1 MTLLFALSMR
11 ATRAAITEIGTPAGA
26 ASMGLVGKPPINRFG
41 FIDGDEGGA
50 SGFCAWCCAT
60 CCLSCGTIGIVVYWI
75 VVFVSGTAG
84 CLVPN
89 LPGPVGPVAEH
100 SSRCEQC
107 QNVVGFSEIND
118 ICRGNADF
126 DRAQNVLYAQ

>member
-1 MTLLFALSMR
+1 MERAAARDARRPSQLEIGCRFLSILFWPQVFGWLELVMTLLFALSMR

-41 FIDGDEGGA
+41 FIDEDEGGV

-75 VVFVSGTAG
+75 VVFVSG
-84 CLVPN
+84 N
-89 LPGPVGPVAEH
+89 QLPCPQPRRTCG
-100 SSRCEQC
+100 
-107 QNVVGFSEIND
+107 
-118 ICRGNADF
+118 
-126 DRAQNVLYAQ
+126 